1 MFSVYEKDISN
12 IQQYGFF
19 QSLLFVLP
27 VGASVQNVQESQFQR
42 CSALF
47 KWFQPNLRVALIP
60 FLCVFPFVAQVR
72 RFHFFFLFVIY
83 TGFVQMSPEQTK
95 LVWVLHVFFFFL
107 LLLVLKVKT
116 MPCKGYHNK
125 RDCDCQ
131 PYQQVPGFRLLRC

>member
-47 KWFQPNLRVALIP
+47 KWLAQLTCGFNTFFVCVS
-60 FLCVFPFVAQVR
+60 LCGLGQTLS
-72 RFHFFFLFVIY
+72 FFFLFVIY

-95 LVWVLHVFFFFL
+95 LVWVLQVIFFFL